1 MEHVKRTTEKAV
13 SAGAATSAL
22 LSRRSDSGCMAFAA
36 FNGVAKELHQRP
48 KARRFAGGRYVRE
61 APYLPHGID
70 GAKKRGVVIAEQQD
84 R

>member
-1 MEHVKRTTEKAV
+1 
-13 SAGAATSAL
+13 
-22 LSRRSDSGCMAFAA
+22 MAFAA